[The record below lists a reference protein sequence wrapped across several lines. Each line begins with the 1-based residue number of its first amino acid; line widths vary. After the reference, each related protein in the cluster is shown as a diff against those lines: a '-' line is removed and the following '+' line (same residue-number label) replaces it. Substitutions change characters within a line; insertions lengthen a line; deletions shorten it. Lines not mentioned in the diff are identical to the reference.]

1 MTLEQLIELEALA
14 EDLELTFIEAEYIG
28 NE

>member
-1 MTLEQLIELEALA
+1 MTIEQLIELEALV
-14 EDLELTFIEAEYIG
+14 EDLELTFIDAEYIG